1 MMNPDTTVLIA
12 EDDDGHAALIEKN
25 LRRAGMEKPCHRLR
39 DGQEALDYFLGS
51 GNVQPGKTLHRY
63 LLFLDINLPRVNGI
77 EVLRVMKEHEVL
89 KRVPVLM
96 LSTTDDPQEVEACH
110 SIGCNF
116 YLTKPTEPEIF
127 AQAITRLGSFL
138 EIVTVPTIRLRA
150 HSTISLN

>member
-1 MMNPDTTVLIA
+1 MNPDTTVLIA

-39 DGQEALDYFLGS
+39 DGQETLDYFLGS
-51 GNVQPGKTLHRY
+51 GNVQLEKTLNRY

-116 YLTKPTEPEIF
+116 YLTKPTGPETF
-127 AQAITRLGSFL
+127 TQAITCLSSFL
-138 EIVTVPTIRLRA
+138 DIVTVPTIRLSS